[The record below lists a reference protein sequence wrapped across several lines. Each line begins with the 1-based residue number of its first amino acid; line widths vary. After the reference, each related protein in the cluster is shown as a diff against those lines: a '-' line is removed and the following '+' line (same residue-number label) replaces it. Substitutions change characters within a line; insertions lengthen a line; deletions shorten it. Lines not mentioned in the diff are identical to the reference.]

1 MTNEDMFV
9 IVGCLLGAVIVYNI
23 FLMFWKGSTIEGLQ
37 NKTPTTNNGLLA
49 NSGASL
55 ASANTALEVTTNDLL
70 LTNSTYNTNYSAKCT
85 TMYDIINLQ
94 MVKIVAG
101 LDPGLDKADYLRAL
115 SYLNIMYQAK
125 IALNDTLKTIDAVE
139 TTDSSTSSVMAQATA
154 YQTQAATAAANAKNS
169 LMTSVGS
176 ITSSF

>member
-1 MTNEDMFV
+1 MTKEDMFV
-9 IVGCLLGAVIVYNI
+9 FIGCILGAFIVYKI
-23 FLMFWKGSTIEGLQ
+23 FLMFWQGSTIEGLQ
-37 NKTPTTNNGLLA
+37 NRQVPNDGLLA
-49 NSGASL
+49 NSVTSL
-55 ASANTALEVTTNDLL
+55 ATATTMLETTTNELL
-70 LTNSTYNTNYSAKCT
+70 LSNPTYNTNYSTKCT

-154 YQTQAATAAANAKNS
+154 YQTQAATEAANAKNS

>member
-9 IVGCLLGAVIVYNI
+9 IVGCLLGAFIVYNI

-37 NKTPTTNNGLLA
+37 NQKVAANTGLLA

-55 ASANTALEVTTNDLL
+55 AAANKELEVTTNDLL
-70 LTNSTYNTNYSAKCT
+70 LTNSTYNTNYSTKCT

-101 LDPGLDKADYLRAL
+101 LEPNGDKAVYIKDLTN
-115 SYLNIMYQAK
+115 LNTMYQAK

-139 TTDSSTSSVMAQATA
+139 TTDEATTTTTSSSYSNQAMSSVT
-154 YQTQAATAAANAKNS
+154 NAKNGVMSSIGS
-169 LMTSVGS
+169 LTSK
-176 ITSSF
+176 F

>member
-1 MTNEDMFV
+1 
-9 IVGCLLGAVIVYNI
+9 
-23 FLMFWKGSTIEGLQ
+23 
-37 NKTPTTNNGLLA
+37 
-49 NSGASL
+49 
-55 ASANTALEVTTNDLL
+55 
-70 LTNSTYNTNYSAKCT
+70 
-85 TMYDIINLQ
+85 MYDIINLQ

>member
-9 IVGCLLGAVIVYNI
+9 IVGCLLGAFIVYNI

-37 NKTPTTNNGLLA
+37 NQKVAANTGLLA

-55 ASANTALEVTTNDLL
+55 AAANKELEVTTNDLL
-70 LTNSTYNTNYSAKCT
+70 LTNSTYNTNYSTKCT

-101 LDPGLDKADYLRAL
+101 LEPDGDKTVYIKDLTN
-115 SYLNIMYQAK
+115 LNTMYQAK

-139 TTDSSTSSVMAQATA
+139 TTDEATTTATSSSYSNQAMSSVT
-154 YQTQAATAAANAKNS
+154 NAKNGVMS
-169 LMTSVGS
+169 SVSSMTSK
-176 ITSSF
+176 F

>member
-1 MTNEDMFV
+1 MTKEDMFV
-9 IVGCLLGAVIVYNI
+9 FIGCILGAFIVYKI
-23 FLMFWKGSTIEGLQ
+23 FLMFWQGSTIEGLQ
-37 NKTPTTNNGLLA
+37 NRQVPNDGLLA
-49 NSGASL
+49 NSVTSL
-55 ASANTALEVTTNDLL
+55 ATATTMLETTTNELL
-70 LTNSTYNTNYSAKCT
+70 LSNPTYNTNYSTKCT

>member
-1 MTNEDMFV
+1 MTKEDMFV
-9 IVGCLLGAVIVYNI
+9 FIGCILGAFIVYKI
-23 FLMFWKGSTIEGLQ
+23 FLMFWQGSTIEGLQ
-37 NKTPTTNNGLLA
+37 NRQVPNDGLLA
-49 NSGASL
+49 NSVTSL
-55 ASANTALEVTTNDLL
+55 ATATTMLETTTNELL
-70 LTNSTYNTNYSAKCT
+70 LSNPTYNTNYSTKCT

-169 LMTSVGS
+169 YYTILEC
-176 ITSSF
+176 

>member
-1 MTNEDMFV
+1 MFV
-9 IVGCLLGAVIVYNI
+9 FIGCILGAFIVYKI
-23 FLMFWKGSTIEGLQ
+23 FLMFWQGSTIEGLQ
-37 NKTPTTNNGLLA
+37 NRQVPNDGLLA
-49 NSGASL
+49 NSVTSL
-55 ASANTALEVTTNDLL
+55 ATATTMLETTTNELL
-70 LTNSTYNTNYSAKCT
+70 LSNPTYNTNYSTKCT

-101 LDPGLDKADYLRAL
+101 LDPGLDKAAYIRAL
-115 SYLNIMYQAK
+115 GDLNTMYQAK

-169 LMTSVGS
+169 LMTSVNS
-176 ITSSF
+176 IKSSF

>member
-1 MTNEDMFV
+1 MTKEDMFV
-9 IVGCLLGAVIVYNI
+9 FIGCILGAFIVYKI
-23 FLMFWKGSTIEGLQ
+23 FLMFWQGSTVEGLQ
-37 NKTPTTNNGLLA
+37 NRQVPNDGLLT
-49 NSGASL
+49 NSVTSL
-55 ASANTALEVTTNDLL
+55 ATANTMLETTTNDLL
-70 LTNSTYNTNYSAKCT
+70 LSNPTYNTNYSTKCT

-101 LDPGLDKADYLRAL
+101 LDPGLDKAAYLRAL
-115 SYLNIMYQAK
+115 SDLNIMYQAK

>member
-9 IVGCLLGAVIVYNI
+9 IVGCLLGAFIVYNI

-49 NSGASL
+49 NSDASL
-55 ASANTALEVTTNDLL
+55 ALANKALEVSTNDLL
-70 LTNSTYNTNYSAKCT
+70 LTNTTYNTNYSSKCT

-101 LDPGLDKADYLRAL
+101 LEPNGDKA
-115 SYLNIMYQAK
+115 
-125 IALNDTLKTIDAVE
+125 V
-139 TTDSSTSSVMAQATA
+139 
-154 YQTQAATAAANAKNS
+154 
-169 LMTSVGS
+169 
-176 ITSSF
+176 

>member
-1 MTNEDMFV
+1 MTKEDMFV
-9 IVGCLLGAVIVYNI
+9 FIGCILGAFIVYKI
-23 FLMFWKGSTIEGLQ
+23 FLMFWQGSTVEGLQ
-37 NKTPTTNNGLLA
+37 NRQVP
-49 NSGASL
+49 
-55 ASANTALEVTTNDLL
+55 NDGL
-70 LTNSTYNTNYSAKCT
+70 LTNSVTSLATATTMLETTTNELLLSNPTYNTNYSTKCT

-101 LDPGLDKADYLRAL
+101 LDPGLDKAAYLRAL
-115 SYLNIMYQAK
+115 SDLNIMYQAK
-125 IALNDTLKTIDAVE
+125 IALNDTLKTIDSVE

>member
-1 MTNEDMFV
+1 MTKEDMFV
-9 IVGCLLGAVIVYNI
+9 FIGCILGAFIVYKI
-23 FLMFWKGSTIEGLQ
+23 FLMFWQGSTIEGLQ
-37 NKTPTTNNGLLA
+37 NRQVPNDGLLA
-49 NSGASL
+49 NSVTSL
-55 ASANTALEVTTNDLL
+55 ATATTMLETTTNELL
-70 LTNSTYNTNYSAKCT
+70 LSNPTYNTNYSTKCT

-101 LDPGLDKADYLRAL
+101 LDPGLDKAEYLRAL

-125 IALNDTLKTIDAVE
+125 IALNDTLKTIDSVE

>member
-1 MTNEDMFV
+1 MTKEDMFV
-9 IVGCLLGAVIVYNI
+9 FIGCILGAFIVYKI
-23 FLMFWKGSTIEGLQ
+23 FLMFWQGSTVEGLQ
-37 NKTPTTNNGLLA
+37 NRQVPNDGLLT
-49 NSGASL
+49 NSVTSL
-55 ASANTALEVTTNDLL
+55 ATANTMLETTTNDLL
-70 LTNSTYNTNYSAKCT
+70 LSNPTYNTNYSTKCT

-101 LDPGLDKADYLRAL
+101 LDPGLDKAAYLRAL
-115 SYLNIMYQAK
+115 SDLNTMYQAK
-125 IALNDTLKTIDAVE
+125 IALNDTLKTIDSVE

>member
-1 MTNEDMFV
+1 MTKEDMFV
-9 IVGCLLGAVIVYNI
+9 FIGCILGAFIVYKI
-23 FLMFWKGSTIEGLQ
+23 FLMFWQGSTVEGLQ
-37 NKTPTTNNGLLA
+37 NRQVP
-49 NSGASL
+49 
-55 ASANTALEVTTNDLL
+55 NDGL
-70 LTNSTYNTNYSAKCT
+70 LTNSVTSLATANTMLETTTNELLLSNPTYNTNYSTKCT

-101 LDPGLDKADYLRAL
+101 LDPGLDKAAYLRAL
-115 SYLNIMYQAK
+115 SDLNTMYQAK
-125 IALNDTLKTIDAVE
+125 IALNDTLKTIDSVE

>member
-1 MTNEDMFV
+1 MFV
-9 IVGCLLGAVIVYNI
+9 FIGCILGAFIVYKI
-23 FLMFWKGSTIEGLQ
+23 FLMFWQGSTIEGLQ
-37 NKTPTTNNGLLA
+37 NRQVPNDGLLA
-49 NSGASL
+49 NSVTSL
-55 ASANTALEVTTNDLL
+55 ATATTMLETTTNELL
-70 LTNSTYNTNYSAKCT
+70 LSNPTYNTNYSTKCT

>member
-1 MTNEDMFV
+1 MICVCSF
-9 IVGCLLGAVIVYNI
+9 IVYNI

-37 NKTPTTNNGLLA
+37 NQKVAANTGLLA

-55 ASANTALEVTTNDLL
+55 AAANKELEVTTNDLL
-70 LTNSTYNTNYSAKCT
+70 LTNSTYNTNYSTKCT

-101 LDPGLDKADYLRAL
+101 LEPNGDKAVYIKDLTN
-115 SYLNIMYQAK
+115 LNTMYQAK

-139 TTDSSTSSVMAQATA
+139 TTDEATTTATSSSYSNQAMSSVT
-154 YQTQAATAAANAKNS
+154 NAKNGVMSSIGS
-169 LMTSVGS
+169 LTSK
-176 ITSSF
+176 F